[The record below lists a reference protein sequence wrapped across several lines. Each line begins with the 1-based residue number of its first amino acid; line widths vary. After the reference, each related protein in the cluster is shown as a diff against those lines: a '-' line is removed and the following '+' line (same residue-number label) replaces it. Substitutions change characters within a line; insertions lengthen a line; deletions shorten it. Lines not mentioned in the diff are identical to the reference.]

1 MEKERRSAPQ
11 PGTFVLMLLVVVG
24 AWPVTTLASQT
35 TAETWAFSAA
45 AAALGVLMAAWLW
58 DRRMR
63 LPGSSSL
70 AWRRRIC
77 IAAVVVSA
85 VGIGSAPPGVRMV
98 YSASLEGVVLAIA
111 VLVVRARSKDG
122 HAASG
127 G

>member
-1 MEKERRSAPQ
+1 
-11 PGTFVLMLLVVVG
+11 
-24 AWPVTTLASQT
+24 VTTLASQT

-63 LPGSSSL
+63 LPGSSSF

-98 YSASLEGVVLAIA
+98 AAGRLVDITLEAWSIFVVTTVAGSFASF
-111 VLVVRARSKDG
+111 SS
-122 HAASG
+122 SG
-127 G
+127 DSR

>member
-1 MEKERRSAPQ
+1 M
-11 PGTFVLMLLVVVG
+11 
-24 AWPVTTLASQT
+24 TTLASQT

-85 VGIGSAPPGVRMV
+85 VAIGSAPPGVRMV